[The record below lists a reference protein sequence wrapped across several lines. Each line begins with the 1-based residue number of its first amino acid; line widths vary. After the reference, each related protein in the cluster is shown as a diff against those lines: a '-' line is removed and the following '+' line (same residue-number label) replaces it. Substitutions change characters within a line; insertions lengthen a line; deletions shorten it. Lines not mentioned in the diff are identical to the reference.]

1 MAGKTPNG
9 KGGWLGGS
17 AVPSWD
23 PGTLTYHMQEQ
34 TQQRVDYSYD
44 NNPLNGSYS
53 QNAWGRLTAV
63 QFHDEN
69 TGGPFSYMYSYNQ
82 AGRVTAHH
90 MDVDS
95 GALGFDAAYT
105 WDDQGRLGGMS
116 GSDLSM
122 TASYGVAGEMLGVNY
137 HGNAQLDSYNETRTY
152 NAMLQMTQ
160 VTVAG
165 TTFTPYTQ
173 QTVMDMQYVYTGG
186 ANNGRITRSIDGVSG
201 ETVNYTYDAV

>member
-82 AGRVTAHH
+82 AGLG
-90 MDVDS
+90 D
-95 GALGFDAAYT
+95 GAPHGRRQRCAGVRRGVHVGRPRA
-105 WDDQGRLGGMS
+105 DDG
-116 GSDLSM
+116 D
-122 TASYGVAGEMLGVNY
+122 
-137 HGNAQLDSYNETRTY
+137 
-152 NAMLQMTQ
+152 
-160 VTVAG
+160 
-165 TTFTPYTQ
+165 
-173 QTVMDMQYVYTGG
+173 
-186 ANNGRITRSIDGVSG
+186 
-201 ETVNYTYDAV
+201 

>member
-82 AGRVTAHH
+82 AGRVMAQH

-95 GALGFDAAYT
+95 GALG
-105 WDDQGRLGGMS
+105 S
-116 GSDLSM
+116 
-122 TASYGVAGEMLGVNY
+122 
-137 HGNAQLDSYNETRTY
+137 TRRTR
-152 NAMLQMTQ
+152 
-160 VTVAG
+160 G
-165 TTFTPYTQ
+165 TTK
-173 QTVMDMQYVYTGG
+173 GG
-186 ANNGRITRSIDGVSG
+186 
-201 ETVNYTYDAV
+201 